1 MGATIWQGPHH
12 AAQKSTRTKPP
23 ACSISLANEASLT
36 CTAGLSVAPILLFS
50 SILLARGRRMPA
62 IGGLPCSGEESVA
75 DRPHIAHVGI
85 AVHDIEAALAFYSDI
100 LGLEP
105 HPPETVDG
113 AIIRS
118 LSLGDSEVELLAPTD
133 PDGPIGKF
141 LARRGPGIHH
151 ICYRVPDLDA
161 ALSACRDV
169 GYRLIDE
176 VPRHGAGGQRIAFVH
191 PKATAGI
198 LLELTE

>member
-1 MGATIWQGPHH
+1 LLLGSSGANPDY
-12 AAQKSTRTKPP
+12 
-23 ACSISLANEASLT
+23 
-36 CTAGLSVAPILLFS
+36 
-50 SILLARGRRMPA
+50 RGE
-62 IGGLPCSGEESVA
+62 IVV
-75 DRPHIAHVGI
+75 DRPRIAHVGV
-85 AVHDIEAALAFYSDI
+85 AVDDLEAAVAFYRDV

-105 HPPETVDG
+105 HPPETADG
-113 AIIRS
+113 ATIVS
-118 LSLGDSEVELLAPTD
+118 FPFGESEVELLAPQTA
-133 PDGPIGKF
+133 DGPIARF

-161 ALSACRDV
+161 TLAACRAA

-176 VPRHGAGGQRIAFVH
+176 TPRRGAGGRRIAFVH